1 MPVIL
6 KPKHQIKELTDENE
20 FKSYEQ
26 RKRVGSS
33 VRYTFKTMKQNVLTS
48 MALPELSG
56 PLLGLQM
63 VTRSFVPRGVGG
75 FIRKLQNYVTKPDTT
90 FSLNYVHDT
99 KGEIP
104 IGFTKEEKVN
114 YVRQTLK
121 MVGLTEKFAP
131 LVVMCG
137 HSSQSTNNPYAAKT

>member
-1 MPVIL
+1 
-6 KPKHQIKELTDENE
+6 
-20 FKSYEQ
+20 
-26 RKRVGSS
+26 
-33 VRYTFKTMKQNVLTS
+33 
-48 MALPELSG
+48 
-56 PLLGLQM
+56 M

-75 FIRKLQNYVTKPDTT
+75 FIRKLRKTMLQKPDTT

-137 HSSQSTNNPYAAKT
+137 HSSQSTNNPYAADLSVVLVEAQEGIQCKSFRYFM

>member
-1 MPVIL
+1 M
-6 KPKHQIKELTDENE
+6 
-20 FKSYEQ
+20 
-26 RKRVGSS
+26 
-33 VRYTFKTMKQNVLTS
+33 RYTFKTMKQNVLTS

-75 FIRKLQNYVTKPDTT
+75 FIRKLRKTMLQKPDTT

-114 YVRQTLK
+114 YVRQALK
-121 MVGLTEKFAP
+121 WWD
-131 LVVMCG
+131 
-137 HSSQSTNNPYAAKT
+137 

>member
-6 KPKHQIKELTDENE
+6 KPETSNKRANENE
-20 FKSYEQ
+20 LKSYEQ

-75 FIRKLQNYVTKPDTT
+75 FIRNLRKTMLQKPDTT
-90 FSLNYVHDT
+90 FSLNHVHDT
-99 KGEIP
+99 KGRYLSVLR
-104 IGFTKEEKVN
+104 KK
-114 YVRQTLK
+114 K
-121 MVGLTEKFAP
+121 K
-131 LVVMCG
+131 
-137 HSSQSTNNPYAAKT
+137 

>member
-6 KPKHQIKELTDENE
+6 KPKHQIKELTNENE
-20 FKSYEQ
+20 LKSYEQ

-75 FIRKLQNYVTKPDTT
+75 FIRNLRKTMLQN
-90 FSLNYVHDT
+90 L
-99 KGEIP
+99 I
-104 IGFTKEEKVN
+104 
-114 YVRQTLK
+114 Q
-121 MVGLTEKFAP
+121 
-131 LVVMCG
+131 
-137 HSSQSTNNPYAAKT
+137 HSRLIMFMTQRARYLSVLRKKKK